1 VSDEIEVAAERT
13 YTEDEVTAL
22 VERARV
28 EATNLPAVPG
38 PETAEGVEHVTLFD
52 FLDRILDRIDL
63 DSTAEKLKWKAM
75 LGALREDV
83 IDQHVVIIRDNTD
96 GSFAAH
102 RDTEPPPFP
111 SGPRD
116 PNATTYR
123 ERGEDA

>member
-1 VSDEIEVAAERT
+1 MSDDEIEVAAERT
-13 YTEDEVTAL
+13 YTADEVTAL
-22 VERARV
+22 VERAR
-28 EATNLPAVPG
+28 ADALPVVPE
-38 PETAEGVEHVTLFD
+38 PTEEGVEHVTLFD

-83 IDQHVVIIRDNTD
+83 IDQHVVIVRDNTD
-96 GSFAAH
+96 GSFSAH
-102 RDTEPPPFP
+102 RDTDPPPMP